1 MHSTGAA
8 TPGHGRLP
16 DTDPGPPAKHRP
28 ATTTDQAAAA
38 DQATTTG
45 HTTNADRPANL
56 VDSRDPL
63 GLATDAPL
71 LRAWLAFGAA
81 AGNGRVTPF
90 TIPGH
95 KQRTDLVGDV
105 VRGDVPLYGGLDTI
119 RQAHGLLRDAES
131 RAAALWGVDWCRF
144 SVGGSTHG
152 NQSLALGIGRPGRPI
167 VVSRTLHRSLLL
179 GIVLAGLEPVW
190 VRPRVDA
197 ATGLPTSV
205 PPDEVARALR
215 DHPDACGVFLG
226 DPSYVGTYGDVA
238 AHAAV
243 AHAAGVPLLVDA
255 AWAPHFG
262 FHPGLPPHP
271 LAAGADAMVISAHKA
286 LPAANQAAIVL
297 ARTMVTGGLLDADRL
312 ERGFEAT
319 HTTSPSGTI
328 LASIDASRALLARD
342 GEALHGR
349 LLATVAAARDRLR
362 SVAGLDVLDA
372 PFADG
377 TVVDPAKLVVLLAG
391 TGAYGRA
398 VEADLVAAGMPVEM
412 ADRDVV
418 VAMLSVADDAATVG
432 RFVDELVASV
442 ERQRGEPR
450 VAVPSAAWA
459 VEAAPAMAPREAYFA
474 PHEAVPASAAV
485 GRVCAELVAP
495 YPPGIPVLAPGEQVT
510 RQTLDAL
517 HEARA
522 DGCRIAYAADPT
534 LETLQVVR

>member
-1 MHSTGAA
+1 MHPAGAA
-8 TPGHGRLP
+8 APDQGRLP
-16 DTDPGPPAKHRP
+16 DTVPGRP
-28 ATTTDQAAAA
+28 TSPHTG
-38 DQATTTG
+38 TTG
-45 HTTNADRPANL
+45 HADLA
-56 VDSRDPL
+56 DSRDPL
-63 GLATDAPL
+63 DLARDAPL
-71 LRAWLAFGAA
+71 LRAWLAFSHATVDR
-81 AGNGRVTPF
+81 RVTPF

-119 RQAHGLLRDAES
+119 RQSHGVLRDAET
-131 RAAALWGVDWCRF
+131 RAAELWGADWCRF

-152 NQSLALGIGRPGRPI
+152 NQSLALAIGRPGRPI

-179 GIVLAGLEPVW
+179 GIVLAGLDPVW

-205 PPDEVARALR
+205 PPEDVARALR

-238 AHAAV
+238 AHAGV
-243 AHAAGVPLLVDA
+243 ARAAGVPLLVDA

-262 FHPGLPPHP
+262 FHPDLPPHP

-297 ARTMVTGGLLDADRL
+297 ARTTRAGGLLDADRL

-372 PFADG
+372 PFGDG

-391 TGAYGRA
+391 TGAFGRA
-398 VEADLVAAGMPVEM
+398 VEADLVTAGMPVEM

-418 VAMLSVADDAATVG
+418 VAMLSAADDAATVG

-450 VAVPSAAWA
+450 TAVPSAAWA
-459 VEAAPAMAPREAYFA
+459 VEASTAMSPREAYFA
-474 PHEAVPASAAV
+474 PHEAVAAQAAV

-495 YPPGIPVLAPGEQVT
+495 YPPGIPVLAPGELVT
-510 RQTLDAL
+510 SATLDAL
-517 HEARA
+517 REARA

-534 LETLQVVR
+534 LETLQVVQ

>member
-1 MHSTGAA
+1 MHPAGAA
-8 TPGHGRLP
+8 TPDQGRLP
-16 DTDPGPPAKHRP
+16 DTVPSQPASHSSDL
-28 ATTTDQAAAA
+28 TDA
-38 DQATTTG
+38 
-45 HTTNADRPANL
+45 
-56 VDSRDPL
+56 RDPL
-63 GLATDAPL
+63 GLARDAPL
-71 LRAWLAFGAA
+71 LRAWLAFSAA
-81 AGNGRVTPF
+81 TADRRVTPF

-119 RQAHGLLRDAES
+119 RQTHGVLRDAEA
-131 RAAALWGVDWCRF
+131 RAAELWGADWCRF
-144 SVGGSTHG
+144 SVGGATHG
-152 NQSLALGIGRPGRPI
+152 NQSLALAIGRPGRPI

-205 PPDEVARALR
+205 PPDDVARALR

-262 FHPGLPPHP
+262 FHPDLPPHP

-297 ARTMVTGGLLDADRL
+297 ARTELLDADRL

-319 HTTSPSGTI
+319 HTTSPSGTT

-362 SVAGLDVLDA
+362 AVAGLDVLHA
-372 PFADG
+372 PFGDG

-391 TGAYGRA
+391 TGAFGRA

-442 ERQRGEPR
+442 ERRRGEPR

-459 VEAAPAMAPREAYFA
+459 VEPSTAMSPREAYFA
-474 PHEAVPASAAV
+474 PHEAVPAASAV

-495 YPPGIPVLAPGEQVT
+495 YPPGIPVLAPGERIT
-510 RQTLDAL
+510 TATLDAL
-517 HEARA
+517 RSARA